1 MWALEQPWPAPR
13 CPILAGTPL
22 PLVATLGLSW
32 LAVAGLVIAGWLPIA
47 VLAVASLTAV
57 HGGLLAV
64 ALAWGAADAGGPVR
78 SGAAWITVGLVGAG
92 ATAAALD
99 ARGAVV
105 LVAAP
110 AWLAILALRERL
122 GGLALGPGVSLPPVL
137 VGGAI
142 GALVGGHLLL
152 SASQTLG
159 YPLRAG
165 AGWSTLLGLWAYDVG
180 ANVISAECFFRGAL
194 FNRLQR
200 RWAFGGAAALAT
212 AVSLVRY
219 VGDPLLPRS
228 VEVMAGALF
237 YLTLLGTVNCWL
249 LWWSGSLVPGLVS
262 AALFFLAYRA
272 LAIG

>member
-1 MWALEQPWPAPR
+1 MWALDRPGPPPR
-13 CPILAGTPL
+13 SPILAGTPL
-22 PLVATLGLSW
+22 TLLATLGLSW
-32 LAVAGLVIAGWLPIA
+32 LAVAGLVMAGSLSPA

-57 HGGLLAV
+57 HGGLLTV
-64 ALAWGAADAGGPVR
+64 ALAWGAADVGGSLPP
-78 SGAAWITVGLVGAG
+78 GAAWVTIALIGVG

-99 ARGAVV
+99 PRGAVV

-110 AWLAILALRERL
+110 AWLAVLTLHDRLR
-122 GGLALGPGVSLPPVL
+122 GLALGPAVSARPVL

-142 GALVGGHLLL
+142 GALLGGHLLF

-159 YPLRAG
+159 YPLRA
-165 AGWSTLLGLWAYDVG
+165 AGWSALLGLWAYDIG

-200 RWAFGGAAALAT
+200 RWAFGGAAAVAT
-212 AVSLVRY
+212 ALSLVRY